1 MRAVATVATAL
12 DRHDLKL
19 VIWKRQ
25 AVLEIKGR
33 HSLRF
38 YRDTEG
44 CYVKLFIVI
53 FLTKEKKPK
62 ILVHFTLMKLFSISL
77 ETPGVRH
84 LVCYIID
91 SENMQQKAS
100 NWYYLDA
107 YIALLFSIVSC
118 DAAIIK
124 TNHYI

>member
-1 MRAVATVATAL
+1 
-12 DRHDLKL
+12 
-19 VIWKRQ
+19 
-25 AVLEIKGR
+25 
-33 HSLRF
+33 
-38 YRDTEG
+38 
-44 CYVKLFIVI
+44 
-53 FLTKEKKPK
+53 
-62 ILVHFTLMKLFSISL
+62 MKLFSISL
-77 ETPGVRH
+77 ETPGVRD